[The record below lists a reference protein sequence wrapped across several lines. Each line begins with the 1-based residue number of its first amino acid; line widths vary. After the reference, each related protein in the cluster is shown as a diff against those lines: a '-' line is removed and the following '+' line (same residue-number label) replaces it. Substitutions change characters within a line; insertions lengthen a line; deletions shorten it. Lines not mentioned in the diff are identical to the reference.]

1 MAGLIPKDIVERI
14 TNESD
19 IVGVISEFVNLKK
32 SGKDYKGLCP
42 FHQEKT
48 PSFYVVPG
56 RGFYHCFGC
65 SRGGNVINF
74 IMEHERFDYP
84 GALRYLA
91 AKAGITIPQTGDSRS
106 DGDRLYNAL
115 TLAAGYFESSLWGKS
130 SETAIKYL
138 KSRKIEKSIA
148 QMYGIGFAP
157 PGWDGLIKAASSK
170 GIKPSDLERAGLA
183 IKKEGYYDRF
193 RNRLMIPIRTIGGRV
208 VGFGGRV
215 LPGDDSPKY
224 INSPETEVYK
234 KGRMLFGLDI
244 SKNDVRVKNEAV
256 VVEGYFDLITLNQ
269 SGIKNAVAASGTG
282 FTIEQAALL
291 ARFCERVVLLYDSD
305 SAGIK
310 AAFRACGILYNSGLE
325 PRLVKLPKGFD
336 PDSFVKDR
344 GAGELSKLITG
355 AVDII
360 DFIDQSIEGRF
371 SDQTLSRQ
379 KRIIGFLKEL
389 IASVEDRLTRDQLS
403 KKIYEKLDIDLKTL
417 GIIGEI
423 TSTLDAS
430 SGDQFPSRPVVSRE
444 ASFLA
449 LLLEHP
455 QLIPSC
461 DGIVVASLFA
471 EEHTAKI
478 FEAISKFC
486 ISGRDLK
493 FSDLSDEI
501 CDNEAARRLREIDLT
516 CQQTSNWEKQFKDH
530 LTKFRLMSTSKRIND
545 LKKSIEA
552 ARNSDR
558 RSYERLNRDYH
569 SLIEFRGLLAQGR
582 FDDIKRLIEEAE
594 RKSDQNK
601 IEILTRE
608 FQNLKLEVEANDARV

>member
-19 IVGVISEFVNLKK
+19 IVAIISEFVNLKK
-32 SGKDYKGLCP
+32 GGKDYKGLCP

-56 RGFYHCFGC
+56 KGFYHCFGC

-91 AKAGITIPQTGDSRS
+91 AKAGITIPETADLKS

-115 TLAAGYFESSLWGKS
+115 SLAAGYFERSLWDKS

-148 QMYGIGFAP
+148 QMFGIGFAP

-193 RNRLMIPIRTIGGRV
+193 RNRLMIPIRTIAGRV

-234 KGRMLFGLDI
+234 KGRILYGLDI

-269 SGIKNAVAASGTG
+269 SGIKNTVAASGTG
-282 FTIEQAALL
+282 FTVEQAALL

-344 GAGELSKLITG
+344 GAGELSKLVTG

-360 DFIDQSIEGRF
+360 DFIEQSIEGRF

-379 KRIIGFLKEL
+379 KRIIGVLTEL
-389 IASVEDRLTRDQLS
+389 TAPVEDRLTMELLS
-403 KKIYEKLDIDLKTL
+403 KKMFERLDIDLKTL
-417 GIIGEI
+417 GII
-423 TSTLDAS
+423 SDAGRAIMSDSREQLS
-430 SGDQFPSRPVVSRE
+430 SGRDRFERK
-444 ASFLA
+444 FLA
-449 LLLEHP
+449 LLMAHP
-455 QLIPSC
+455 ELIPRSE
-461 DGIVVASLFA
+461 GTVEESLFV
-471 EEHTAKI
+471 ESRYGKI
-478 FEAISKFC
+478 FAAMVGTC
-486 ISGRDLK
+486 ADGRELDV
-493 FSDLSDEI
+493 SDLSEKI
-501 CDNEAARRLREIDLT
+501 GDNGAGRCLREIAL
-516 CQQTSNWEKQFKDH
+516 QEQPTSNWELEFEEYLK
-530 LTKFRLMSTSKRIND
+530 KFRLISVR
-545 LKKSIEA
+545 
-552 ARNSDR
+552 
-558 RSYERLNRDYH
+558 
-569 SLIEFRGLLAQGR
+569 
-582 FDDIKRLIEEAE
+582 KRLDELKGLIGEAE
-594 RKSDQNK
+594 RMSDQNK
-601 IEILTRE
+601 MEILTRE

>member
-14 TNESD
+14 KNESD
-19 IVGVISEFVNLKK
+19 IVAVISEFVNLKK

-65 SRGGNVINF
+65 SQGGNVINF
-74 IMEHERFDYP
+74 VMEHERFDYP

-115 TLAAGYFESSLWGKS
+115 SLAAGYFESSLWGKS

-193 RNRLMIPIRTIGGRV
+193 RNRLMIPIRTIAGRV

-234 KGRMLFGLDI
+234 KGRILFGLDI
-244 SKNDVRVKNEAV
+244 SKNDVRAKNEAV

-269 SGIKNAVAASGTG
+269 SGITNAVAASGTG
-282 FTIEQAALL
+282 FTVEQAALL

-336 PDSFVKDR
+336 PDSFVR
-344 GAGELSKLITG
+344 ENGAERLSGLIKEANDILDFVQQFIKGRFADQPLSKQKK
-355 AVDII
+355 II
-360 DFIDQSIEGRF
+360 NKLTELLEPIDDG
-371 SDQTLSRQ
+371 
-379 KRIIGFLKEL
+379 
-389 IASVEDRLTRDQLS
+389 LTRNLLS
-403 KKIYEKLDIDLKTL
+403 KKMFEKIDIDSKTL
-417 GIIGEI
+417 GILSERRTTALPGSDVPLSPTRDRVE
-423 TSTLDAS
+423 
-430 SGDQFPSRPVVSRE
+430 RK
-444 ASFLA
+444 FLA
-449 LLLEHP
+449 ILLMHP
-455 QLIPSC
+455 EQISKAEK
-461 DGIVVASLFA
+461 VVEESLFT
-471 EEHTAKI
+471 EESNARIFAAITKFHTEGKD
-478 FEAISKFC
+478 FDISE
-486 ISGRDLK
+486 
-493 FSDLSDEI
+493 LSEEVGGNGASR
-501 CDNEAARRLREIDLT
+501 CLREIAIQELSTPD
-516 CQQTSNWEKQFKDH
+516 WELEFEGYLK
-530 LTKFRLMSTSKRIND
+530 KFRLI
-545 LKKSIEA
+545 SI
-552 ARNSDR
+552 
-558 RSYERLNRDYH
+558 
-569 SLIEFRGLLAQGR
+569 G
-582 FDDIKRLIEEAE
+582 KRLDELKGLIGEAE
-594 RKSDQNK
+594 RMSDQNK

>member
-14 TNESD
+14 KNESD
-19 IVGVISEFVNLKK
+19 IVAVISEFVNVKK

-115 TLAAGYFESSLWGKS
+115 TLAAGYFESSLRGKS
-130 SETAIKYL
+130 SETAIRYL

-193 RNRLMIPIRTIGGRV
+193 RNRLMIPIRTIAGRV

-234 KGRMLFGLDI
+234 KGRILFGLDI
-244 SKNDVRVKNEAV
+244 SKSDVRAKNEAI

-282 FTIEQAALL
+282 FTVEQAALL

-336 PDSFVKDR
+336 PDSFVRDR

-360 DFIDQSIEGRF
+360 DFIEQSIEGRF

-379 KRIIGFLKEL
+379 KRIIGVLTEL
-389 IASVEDRLTRDQLS
+389 TAPVEDRLTMELLS
-403 KKIYEKLDIDLKTL
+403 KKMFERLDIDLKTL
-417 GIIGEI
+417 GII
-423 TSTLDAS
+423 SDARRVIMPDSREQMS
-430 SGDQFPSRPVVSRE
+430 SGRDRFER
-444 ASFLA
+444 SFLT
-449 LLLEHP
+449 LLIAHP
-455 QLIPSC
+455 ELIPGSE
-461 DGIVVASLFA
+461 GLVEESLFA
-471 EEHTAKI
+471 ESCYGKI
-478 FEAISKFC
+478 FAAMMGSFADGKELDITN
-486 ISGRDLK
+486 
-493 FSDLSDEI
+493 LSEKI
-501 CDNEAARRLREIDLT
+501 GDNGASRCLREIAIQELSTPD
-516 CQQTSNWEKQFKDH
+516 WELEFEGYLK
-530 LTKFRLMSTSKRIND
+530 KFRLIS
-545 LKKSIEA
+545 
-552 ARNSDR
+552 
-558 RSYERLNRDYH
+558 ER
-569 SLIEFRGLLAQGR
+569 
-582 FDDIKRLIEEAE
+582 KRLDELKGLIGEAE
-594 RKSDQNK
+594 KMSDQHK

-608 FQNLKLEVEANDARV
+608 FQNLKLEVEANDTRV

>member
-14 TNESD
+14 INESD
-19 IVGVISEFVNLKK
+19 IVAIITEFVNLKK

-56 RGFYHCFGC
+56 KGFYHCFGC

-91 AKAGITIPQTGDSRS
+91 AKAGITIPETGDLKS

-115 TLAAGYFESSLWGKS
+115 SLAAGYFESSLWGKS
-130 SETAIKYL
+130 SQTAIKYL

-148 QMYGIGFAP
+148 QMFGIGFAP

-193 RNRLMIPIRTIGGRV
+193 RNRLMIPIRTIAGRV

-215 LPGDDSPKY
+215 LPGDDSSKY

-234 KGRMLFGLDI
+234 KGRILYGLDI
-244 SKNDVRVKNEAV
+244 SKNDVRAKNEAV
-256 VVEGYFDLITLNQ
+256 VVEGYFDLITLYQ
-269 SGIKNAVAASGTG
+269 SGIENMVAASGTG
-282 FTIEQAALL
+282 FTVEQAALL

-325 PRLVKLPKGFD
+325 PRLVRLPRGFD
-336 PDSFVKDR
+336 PDSFVRDR
-344 GAGELSKLITG
+344 GAGELSGLIAG

-360 DFIDQSIEGRF
+360 DFIEQSIEGRF
-371 SDQTLSRQ
+371 SEQTLSRQ
-379 KRIIGFLKEL
+379 KKIIRVLTEL
-389 IASVEDRLTRDQLS
+389 TAPVEDRLTMELLS
-403 KKIYEKLDIDLKTL
+403 KKMFERLDIDLKTL
-417 GIIGEI
+417 GIISETGRAMGADSEERF
-423 TSTLDAS
+423 S
-430 SGDQFPSRPVVSRE
+430 SVRDRFERK
-444 ASFLA
+444 FLA
-449 LLLEHP
+449 LLMAHP
-455 QLIPSC
+455 ELISRSE
-461 DGIVVASLFA
+461 GTVEESLFA
-471 EEHTAKI
+471 ESGYGKI
-478 FEAISKFC
+478 FAAMVGTNAD
-486 ISGRDLK
+486 GRELDV
-493 FSDLSDEI
+493 SDLSEKI
-501 CDNEAARRLREIDLT
+501 GDNGAGRCLREIAL
-516 CQQTSNWEKQFKDH
+516 QEQPTSDWELEFEEYLK
-530 LTKFRLMSTSKRIND
+530 KFRLISVR
-545 LKKSIEA
+545 
-552 ARNSDR
+552 
-558 RSYERLNRDYH
+558 
-569 SLIEFRGLLAQGR
+569 
-582 FDDIKRLIEEAE
+582 KRLDELKGLIGEAE
-594 RKSDQNK
+594 RMSDQNK

>member
-14 TNESD
+14 KNESD
-19 IVGVISEFVNLKK
+19 IVAVISEFVNLKK

-65 SRGGNVINF
+65 SQGGNVINF
-74 IMEHERFDYP
+74 VMEHERFDYP
-84 GALRYLA
+84 EALRYLA

-115 TLAAGYFESSLWGKS
+115 SLAAGYFESSLWGKS

-138 KSRKIEKSIA
+138 KSRKIKKSVA

-224 INSPETEVYK
+224 INTPETEVYK
-234 KGRMLFGLDI
+234 KGRILFGLDT
-244 SKNDVRVKNEAV
+244 SKNDVRAKNEAV
-256 VVEGYFDLITLNQ
+256 VVEGYFDLITLHQ
-269 SGIKNAVAASGTG
+269 SGIKNVVAASGTG

-336 PDSFVKDR
+336 PDSFVRDR

-360 DFIDQSIEGRF
+360 DFIEQSIEGRF

-379 KRIIGFLKEL
+379 KRIIGVLTEL
-389 IASVEDRLTRDQLS
+389 TAPVEDRLTMELLS
-403 KKIYEKLDIDLKTL
+403 KKMFERLDIDLKTL
-417 GIIGEI
+417 GII
-423 TSTLDAS
+423 SDAS
-430 SGDQFPSRPVVSRE
+430 RVMMSDSRE
-444 ASFLA
+444 QLPSGRDRFERSFLA
-449 LLLEHP
+449 LLIAHP
-455 QLIPSC
+455 ELIPRSE
-461 DGIVVASLFA
+461 GLVEESSFA
-471 EEHTAKI
+471 ESGYGKI
-478 FEAISKFC
+478 FAAMMGSIADGKELDIT
-486 ISGRDLK
+486 
-493 FSDLSDEI
+493 DLSEKI
-501 CDNEAARRLREIDLT
+501 GDNGASRCLREIAIREFSSPD
-516 CQQTSNWEKQFKDH
+516 WELEFEGYLK
-530 LTKFRLMSTSKRIND
+530 KFRLIS
-545 LKKSIEA
+545 A
-552 ARNSDR
+552 
-558 RSYERLNRDYH
+558 
-569 SLIEFRGLLAQGR
+569 G
-582 FDDIKRLIEEAE
+582 KRLDELKGLIGEAE
-594 RKSDQNK
+594 RMSDQNRM
-601 IEILTRE
+601 EILTRE